1 MKNFLYFRSFAY
13 LASIILL
20 LSILQYNIS
29 NPLMCEPMPNESDNN
44 LFYCYDQKGPNL
56 WDVVFKN
63 VNIRYMVSSGPQM
76 ADGSYSFRFR
86 ELTRNSTN
94 PVDQTIVNNS
104 ISNAVMA
111 HFNSIQRG
119 DFHPNT
125 PNVINPNSHGRGIN
139 DALEQFDIRFL
150 ISMVAPIIASINV
163 SITNIG
169 VYLVASVILTIILNF
184 LVSNLYKLIPSSW
197 SATSESMYATIFS
210 IVLGQIN
217 AMKGQNYF
225 PFIYVLFSF
234 VLVNNLIGMTPYTFS
249 PTSHL
254 VLTFFFSFTVVI
266 GATVLGLVT
275 HYLYFFSAFVPE
287 GCPLGLLPLLVLI
300 EFISY
305 ISRCVSLGLRLGAN
319 VLSGHMLL
327 NILSGFTF
335 NIMKGGLLLQLL
347 GLVPLSFIIA
357 FSGLEVGICF
367 IQSQVFCV
375 LSSSYIRD
383 GVVTH

>member
-1 MKNFLYFRSFAY
+1 
-13 LASIILL
+13 
-20 LSILQYNIS
+20 
-29 NPLMCEPMPNESDNN
+29 MPNESDNN